1 MKILIHRGAH
11 EIGGTCIQL
20 STNNTTILLD
30 LGLPLSK
37 TSKEIDLT
45 NIKADAVLIS
55 HPHQDHFGLIDTIDP
70 SIPVYIGE
78 LGKHLIDATRMLL
91 GKELHNN
98 KFSYFKSWQPFHVGD
113 FTIKPYLVDHSA
125 IDAYG
130 FLIEAAGKRVF
141 YSGDFRAHGRKSIL
155 FDKIVHD
162 PPKDIDLL
170 FMEGTM
176 MQRTNDAYPTE
187 AAVEKKIYEI
197 IKEQKNI
204 SFLISSSQNIDRI
217 VSAYRACLMS
227 HKKLIVD
234 IYTAWVLEQVKFTLT
249 SQNIPN
255 HVPTMEWDLI
265 GVYADFSQ
273 DKKMKENSGFF
284 GDFRKRVYEQRIKK
298 EQIAENPAGF
308 LYLSKMSKSRIM
320 YAYKKELPI
329 NVIYS
334 QWLGYLEFENSEYF
348 GAEDIAAFRN
358 GNDPQVNFVY
368 AHTSGHATVKDL
380 KEFANA
386 LKPKQLIPIHTEFS
400 GKYKG
405 LFDNVHVVDDN
416 QAFEI

>member
-1 MKILIHRGAH
+1 MKILIHRGSN

-20 STNNTTILLD
+20 STEKTTILLD

-37 TSKEIDLT
+37 TSKEINLS

-55 HPHQDHFGLIDTIDP
+55 HPHQDHFGLIDTIDS
-70 SIPVYIGE
+70 SIPIYIGE
-78 LGKHLIDATRMLL
+78 IAKHLIDATRMLL
-91 GKELHNN
+91 GKELHSNN
-98 KFSYFKSWQPFHVGD
+98 FLYFKSWQPFQVGD

-130 FLIEAAGKRVF
+130 FLIEAEGKRVF

-176 MQRTNDAYPTE
+176 MKRSNDDFPTE
-187 AAVEKKIYEI
+187 AAVEKKIYET
-197 IKEQKNI
+197 IKDQKNL

-217 VSAYRACLMS
+217 VSAYRACLRA
-227 HKKLIVD
+227 HKTLIID
-234 IYTAWVLEQVKFTLT
+234 IYTAWVLEQVKITLT
-249 SQNIPN
+249 SQHIPI

-273 DKKMKENSGFF
+273 DKKLKENASFF
-284 GDFRKRVYEQRIKK
+284 GDFRKRVYEHRIKK

-320 YAYKKELPI
+320 NSYKKEEPI

-334 QWLGYLEFENSEYF
+334 QWLGYLEFKNSEYF
-348 GAEDIAAFRN
+348 GAENIAAFR
-358 GNDPQVNFVY
+358 NDPQVNFVY
-368 AHTSGHATVKDL
+368 AHTSGHAEVKDL
-380 KEFANA
+380 KAFANA

-400 GKYKG
+400 SKYKD
-405 LFDNVHVVDDN
+405 LFDNVVEIEDGKI
-416 QAFEI
+416 FEL